1 MTTTIK
7 ELNSKMNEARD
18 QAVLLGLHTAEG
30 STAADQYSAYRQQ
43 LTTAQKTDRYAK
55 QVAKQSTK

>member
-7 ELNSKMNEARD
+7 ELNRKLNEARD
-18 QAVLLGLHTAEG
+18 RAILLGLHTAEG
-30 STAADQYSAYRQQ
+30 SAAADEYLAYRQQ
-43 LTTAQKTDRYAK
+43 LTTRERAARYAK